1 MLAAQT
7 QRDEEGNCCCY
18 DGTGCLFFLMI
29 VPVVVR
35 LDIDNTGEE
44 HWQYKT
50 ERMQNV
56 FFVVSSSVLSVFGVS
71 FWRQEGGQ
79 WCVCLF
85 CACMCVGMCVC
96 CMGGGG
102 GSHCPL
108 PIQQEDMDVTKM
120 NQETAGVLWVGCTGA
135 MKDQLCASRPHLFT
149 ILVLI
154 SMYTS

>member
-1 MLAAQT
+1 
-7 QRDEEGNCCCY
+7 
-18 DGTGCLFFLMI
+18 MI
-29 VPVVVR
+29 VPVAVH
-35 LDIDNTGEE
+35 LDVDNTGEE
-44 HWQYKT
+44 HLQYKI
-50 ERMQNV
+50 ERMQNM

-85 CACMCVGMCVC
+85 CACMCVGMCACWV
-96 CMGGGG
+96 G

-120 NQETAGVLWVGCTGA
+120 KQEIAGVLWVGCTGV

-149 ILVLI
+149 ILRVLI
-154 SMYTS
+154 SMNTS